1 MPRSSPAHRYSN
13 DRDAGIRRIP
23 HGDAF
28 RYVDARGRAMRSRAT
43 LERIARLA
51 IPPAWTDV
59 WICADARGHVQAT
72 GRDARGRK
80 QYRYHAAWVAERDR
94 DKFDGLLRFGR
105 LLPRLRRRVARD
117 LQPSAPARSA
127 VIAAIV
133 QLMDRVFI
141 RVGSERY
148 RRDNGSHG
156 ATTLLARHARV
167 AGSAITLDFRGK
179 SGKRH
184 RLRLDDARVARI
196 VRRCLD
202 LPGETLFS
210 YRDGDEVRTVLPT
223 DVNAYLVSIARCRVT
238 SKDFRTWGGSVCALE
253 HLARSRD
260 TSAPVVREA
269 VRRAAERLGNTAA
282 VCRRSY
288 IHPTVFGA
296 APPFA
301 QARGAGLRTG
311 ERMLLA
317 LLQSSRRPAGAA
329 GRSSRSEAP
338 APRAHAPGLEYRQAT
353 SARAQPGT
361 PQSR

>member
-1 MPRSSPAHRYSN
+1 MPRPSSVHRYSN
-13 DRDAGIRRIP
+13 DRDPGIRRVP

-28 RYVDARGRAMRSRAT
+28 RYVDARGRAVRARST
-43 LERIARLA
+43 LDRIAHLA

-80 QYRYHAAWVAERDR
+80 QYRYHAAWVADRDR
-94 DKFDGLLRFGR
+94 DKFDALLRFGR

-117 LQPSAPARSA
+117 LRPSAPARTA

-167 AGSAITLDFRGK
+167 AGSEITLDFRGK

-184 RLRLDDARVARI
+184 RLQLDDARVARV

-202 LPGETLFS
+202 LPGESLFS
-210 YRDGDEVRTVLPT
+210 YREGDAVRTVIAA
-223 DVNAYLVSIARCRVT
+223 DVNAYLAGITGRSVT

-253 HLARSRD
+253 HLARCQD
-260 TSAPVVREA
+260 MSARSVREA
-269 VRRAAERLGNTAA
+269 VRRASERLGNTPA

-288 IHPTVFGA
+288 IHPTVLGA
-296 APPFA
+296 MPPFV
-301 QARGAGLRTG
+301 QARAAGLRAG
-311 ERMLLA
+311 ERMLVA
-317 LLQSSRRPAGAA
+317 LLKASPPAHPPRVARLATRRGTALTESRAYPA
-329 GRSSRSEAP
+329 
-338 APRAHAPGLEYRQAT
+338 
-353 SARAQPGT
+353 
-361 PQSR
+361 